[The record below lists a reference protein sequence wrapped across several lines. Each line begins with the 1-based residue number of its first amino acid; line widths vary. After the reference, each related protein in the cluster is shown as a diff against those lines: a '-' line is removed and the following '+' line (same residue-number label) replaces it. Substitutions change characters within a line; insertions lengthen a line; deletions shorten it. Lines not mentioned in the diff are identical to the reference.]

1 MGLVGKVLEGKGK
14 GERRGLS
21 AFSEAMLARD

>member
-1 MGLVGKVLEGKGK
+1 MGLVGKVLEGKGE
-14 GERRGLS
+14 GRAEGLS